1 VTFLQAHLAS
11 APQGS
16 NLDPLDSDSNSVA
29 EIQTSWW
36 VTDRTGGDGSKRE
49 ELVVVPDE
57 ERDELKRNGTL
68 QRKAALV
75 AGGVEREADGVEDFE
90 TGVEE
95 EFEEEEEEQEQES
108 LETDIDDA
116 RDMELGD
123 DGMEEVETRDV
134 ADNGSA
140 LSTVLSGQHNGLQ
153 VQDTADNQQ
162 MEKLIE
168 TNGLVTDSNKE
179 DKMNV
184 DTAAWD
190 REINAVVDKK
200 QPQQQDHGFKM
211 VGNQESGKGGGRKA
225 RQGGT
230 LQLEMEEKKQ
240 GLFFWDHTLGVRK
253 KSLKNVEHLGPVLRT
268 PGGTMKLGTAATN
281 EGLLNLEKHEAASV
295 LNGAALAK
303 VSSQQLRGFKEFV
316 ENWKEQYN
324 SDDETLDE
332 EVQRQLE
339 DVVEIEDA
347 LLLNEDGPVYKP
359 VPRLPDKIAG
369 KYAQVGGSSYDPIN
383 PVNIPMLQD
392 PDTGPDTW
400 MTKSDKAMLKALR
413 VDGYGQSVPLQPK
426 YLRGMDVI
434 SALHAKKGQ
443 ESKRKLDEGARTM
456 EVVALVG
463 VEAVGIKKDQAAEI
477 PREGKH
483 EMLET
488 HYQENK
494 PHDTTAMISS
504 QGLQSRANTQGLTHW
519 RHVAGTHPSLTFTAF
534 MQQFLHQDTC
544 SIRVFMA
551 WTTPPWSLTVRH
563 QRTLESLF
571 HFHPNACVV
580 VFSETLE
587 KDFFKTF
594 VQEGFKVAVVQ
605 PDLQE
610 LLANTPTDIFTTVWV
625 RWRETPLYYIHYT
638 DLLRLVALYKYGGVY
653 MDMDV
658 ILLKPLDSLHNAIG
672 SEILANGEVR
682 LNGAVMVFNKSSPFL
697 RECLEEFTATYDDTL
712 LEWNGAELVTRV
724 ANFSIRK
731 GGKKWSEDPEALQ
744 IQPPFAFFP
753 LTSSSILRYFVAPT
767 DKQQEEEEKQL
778 LGKIFEEAFTTH
790 YWNRLTAQL
799 VPENGSL
806 IETVLNQHC
815 LTCTDIL

>member
-1 VTFLQAHLAS
+1 MPRPRRLSSSSSLTRSPSRLSFSSSSAAATAVAAVRNEHARIYTCLIAGGLLLLASVTFLQAHLAS

-16 NLDPLDSDSNSVA
+16 NLDPLDSDSNS
-29 EIQTSWW
+29 
-36 VTDRTGGDGSKRE
+36 
-49 ELVVVPDE
+49 
-57 ERDELKRNGTL
+57 
-68 QRKAALV
+68 
-75 AGGVEREADGVEDFE
+75 
-90 TGVEE
+90 
-95 EFEEEEEEQEQES
+95 
-108 LETDIDDA
+108 
-116 RDMELGD
+116 
-123 DGMEEVETRDV
+123 
-134 ADNGSA
+134 
-140 LSTVLSGQHNGLQ
+140 
-153 VQDTADNQQ
+153 
-162 MEKLIE
+162 
-168 TNGLVTDSNKE
+168 
-179 DKMNV
+179 
-184 DTAAWD
+184 
-190 REINAVVDKK
+190 
-200 QPQQQDHGFKM
+200 
-211 VGNQESGKGGGRKA
+211 
-225 RQGGT
+225 
-230 LQLEMEEKKQ
+230 EMEEKKQ

-281 EGLLNLEKHEAASV
+281 EGLLDLEKHEAAS
-295 LNGAALAK
+295 
-303 VSSQQLRGFKEFV
+303 
-316 ENWKEQYN
+316 YN

-369 KYAQVGGSSYDPIN
+369 KYAQKGGSSYDPIN

-413 VDGYGQSVPLQPK
+413 VDGYGQSVPLQP
-426 YLRGMDVI
+426 
-434 SALHAKKGQ
+434 
-443 ESKRKLDEGARTM
+443 
-456 EVVALVG
+456 
-463 VEAVGIKKDQAAEI
+463 
-477 PREGKH
+477 
-483 EMLET
+483 
-488 HYQENK
+488 N
-494 PHDTTAMISS
+494 

-519 RHVAGTHPSLTFTAF
+519 RHVAGTRPSLTFTAF

-587 KDFFKTF
+587 TDFFKTF

-605 PDLQE
+605 PDLPE

-625 RWRETPLYYIHYT
+625 RWREIPLYYIHYT

>member
-1 VTFLQAHLAS
+1 MPRPRRLSSSSSLTRSPSRLSFSSSSAAATAVAAVRNEHTRIYTCLIAGGLLLLASVTFLQAHLAS

-16 NLDPLDSDSNSVA
+16 NLDPLDSDSNS
-29 EIQTSWW
+29 
-36 VTDRTGGDGSKRE
+36 
-49 ELVVVPDE
+49 
-57 ERDELKRNGTL
+57 
-68 QRKAALV
+68 
-75 AGGVEREADGVEDFE
+75 
-90 TGVEE
+90 
-95 EFEEEEEEQEQES
+95 
-108 LETDIDDA
+108 
-116 RDMELGD
+116 
-123 DGMEEVETRDV
+123 
-134 ADNGSA
+134 
-140 LSTVLSGQHNGLQ
+140 
-153 VQDTADNQQ
+153 
-162 MEKLIE
+162 
-168 TNGLVTDSNKE
+168 
-179 DKMNV
+179 
-184 DTAAWD
+184 
-190 REINAVVDKK
+190 
-200 QPQQQDHGFKM
+200 
-211 VGNQESGKGGGRKA
+211 
-225 RQGGT
+225 
-230 LQLEMEEKKQ
+230 
-240 GLFFWDHTLGVRK
+240 
-253 KSLKNVEHLGPVLRT
+253 
-268 PGGTMKLGTAATN
+268 GTAATN
-281 EGLLNLEKHEAASV
+281 EGPLDLEKHEAASV
-295 LNGAALAK
+295 LNGAAVAK

-316 ENWKEQYN
+316 EKWKEQYN

-359 VPRLPDKIAG
+359 VPRLPVKIAG
-369 KYAQVGGSSYDPIN
+369 KYAQKGGSSYDPIN

-400 MTKSDKAMLKALR
+400 MTKSDKAMLKVLR
-413 VDGYGQSVPLQPK
+413 VDAYGQSVPLQP
-426 YLRGMDVI
+426 
-434 SALHAKKGQ
+434 
-443 ESKRKLDEGARTM
+443 
-456 EVVALVG
+456 
-463 VEAVGIKKDQAAEI
+463 
-477 PREGKH
+477 
-483 EMLET
+483 
-488 HYQENK
+488 N
-494 PHDTTAMISS
+494 
-504 QGLQSRANTQGLTHW
+504 QGLQSRANTQGLTYW
-519 RHVAGTHPSLTFTAF
+519 RHVPGTRPSLTFTAF

-551 WTTPPWSLTVRH
+551 WTTPPWSLTVRY

-587 KDFFKTF
+587 RDFFKTF

-625 RWRETPLYYIHYT
+625 RWREIPLYYIHYT

-724 ANFSIRK
+724 ANFSIRE
-731 GGKKWSEDPEALQ
+731 GGKKWREDPEALQ

-753 LTSSSILRYFVAPT
+753 LPSSSILRYFVAPT

-815 LTCTDIL
+815 LACTDIL

>member
-1 VTFLQAHLAS
+1 VAA
-11 APQGS
+11 
-16 NLDPLDSDSNSVA
+16 VA

-36 VTDRTGGDGSKRE
+36 VTDRTRGDGSKRE

-57 ERDELKRNGTL
+57 ERDELQRNGTL

-75 AGGVEREADGVEDFE
+75 VGGVEREADGVEDFE

-134 ADNGSA
+134 AVNGSA

-153 VQDTADNQQ
+153 VQDTADNQP

-168 TNGLVTDSNKE
+168 TNGLVTDSNKK

-190 REINAVVDKK
+190 QEINTVVDKK
-200 QPQQQDHGFKM
+200 QPQQQDHRFKM

-230 LQLEMEEKKQ
+230 LQLEMEKKKQ

-281 EGLLNLEKHEAASV
+281 KGLLDLEKHEAV
-295 LNGAALAK
+295 LNGAAVAK

-359 VPRLPDKIAG
+359 VPRLPVEIAG
-369 KYAQVGGSSYDPIN
+369 KYAQKGGSSYDPIN

-443 ESKRKLDEGARTM
+443 ESKRKLDEGAQTLG
-456 EVVALVG
+456 VVALVG

-488 HYQENK
+488 HYQENM
-494 PHDTTAMISS
+494 PHDTTTMISS
-504 QGLQSRANTQGLTHW
+504 QGLQSRANTQGLTYW
-519 RHVAGTHPSLTFTAF
+519 RHVPGTRPSLTFTAF

-551 WTTPPWSLTVRH
+551 WTTPPWSLTVRY

-587 KDFFKTF
+587 RDFFKTF
-594 VQEGFKVAVVQ
+594 VQEGYSQ
-605 PDLQE
+605 
-610 LLANTPTDIFTTVWV
+610 T
-625 RWRETPLYYIHYT
+625 
-638 DLLRLVALYKYGGVY
+638 
-653 MDMDV
+653 
-658 ILLKPLDSLHNAIG
+658 
-672 SEILANGEVR
+672 
-682 LNGAVMVFNKSSPFL
+682 SS
-697 RECLEEFTATYDDTL
+697 TL
-712 LEWNGAELVTRV
+712 LTNSPKFLFQTPW
-724 ANFSIRK
+724 FSQK
-731 GGKKWSEDPEALQ
+731 LE
-744 IQPPFAFFP
+744 F
-753 LTSSSILRYFVAPT
+753 IL
-767 DKQQEEEEKQL
+767 EHGICQL
-778 LGKIFEEAFTTH
+778 H
-790 YWNRLTAQL
+790 
-799 VPENGSL
+799 
-806 IETVLNQHC
+806 
-815 LTCTDIL
+815 

>member
-1 VTFLQAHLAS
+1 MPRPRRLSSSSSLTRSPSRLSFSSSSAAATAVAAVRNEHTRIYTCLIAGGLLLLASVTFLQAHLAS

-16 NLDPLDSDSNSVA
+16 NLDPLDSDSNS
-29 EIQTSWW
+29 
-36 VTDRTGGDGSKRE
+36 
-49 ELVVVPDE
+49 
-57 ERDELKRNGTL
+57 
-68 QRKAALV
+68 
-75 AGGVEREADGVEDFE
+75 
-90 TGVEE
+90 
-95 EFEEEEEEQEQES
+95 EQEQES

-134 ADNGSA
+134 ADNGS
-140 LSTVLSGQHNGLQ
+140 
-153 VQDTADNQQ
+153 
-162 MEKLIE
+162 
-168 TNGLVTDSNKE
+168 
-179 DKMNV
+179 
-184 DTAAWD
+184 
-190 REINAVVDKK
+190 
-200 QPQQQDHGFKM
+200 
-211 VGNQESGKGGGRKA
+211 
-225 RQGGT
+225 
-230 LQLEMEEKKQ
+230 
-240 GLFFWDHTLGVRK
+240 
-253 KSLKNVEHLGPVLRT
+253 
-268 PGGTMKLGTAATN
+268 TAATN
-281 EGLLNLEKHEAASV
+281 EGLLDLEKHEAASV

-369 KYAQVGGSSYDPIN
+369 KYAQEGGSSYDPIN

-413 VDGYGQSVPLQPK
+413 VDGYGQSVPLQP
-426 YLRGMDVI
+426 
-434 SALHAKKGQ
+434 
-443 ESKRKLDEGARTM
+443 
-456 EVVALVG
+456 
-463 VEAVGIKKDQAAEI
+463 
-477 PREGKH
+477 
-483 EMLET
+483 
-488 HYQENK
+488 N
-494 PHDTTAMISS
+494 

>member
-1 VTFLQAHLAS
+1 MPRPRRLSSSSSLTRSPSRLSFSSSSAAATAVAAVRNEHTRIYTCLIAGGLLLLASVTFLQAHLAS

-16 NLDPLDSDSNSVA
+16 NLDPLDSDSNS
-29 EIQTSWW
+29 
-36 VTDRTGGDGSKRE
+36 
-49 ELVVVPDE
+49 
-57 ERDELKRNGTL
+57 
-68 QRKAALV
+68 
-75 AGGVEREADGVEDFE
+75 
-90 TGVEE
+90 
-95 EFEEEEEEQEQES
+95 
-108 LETDIDDA
+108 
-116 RDMELGD
+116 
-123 DGMEEVETRDV
+123 
-134 ADNGSA
+134 
-140 LSTVLSGQHNGLQ
+140 
-153 VQDTADNQQ
+153 
-162 MEKLIE
+162 E
-168 TNGLVTDSNKE
+168 TNGLVRDSNKE

-190 REINAVVDKK
+190 REIIAVVDKK
-200 QPQQQDHGFKM
+200 QPQQQDHGFKT
-211 VGNQESGKGGGRKA
+211 VGKEESGKGGGRKA

-253 KSLKNVEHLGPVLRT
+253 KSLKNVEHLGP
-268 PGGTMKLGTAATN
+268 
-281 EGLLNLEKHEAASV
+281 
-295 LNGAALAK
+295 
-303 VSSQQLRGFKEFV
+303 QLRGFKEFV

-369 KYAQVGGSSYDPIN
+369 KYAQKGGSSYDPIN
-383 PVNIPMLQD
+383 PINIPMLQD

-426 YLRGMDVI
+426 YLRGMDFI
-434 SALHAKKGQ
+434 SALHAKKGR
-443 ESKRKLDEGARTM
+443 ESKRKLDEGAQTM

-488 HYQENK
+488 HYQENM
-494 PHDTTAMISS
+494 PHDTTTMISS

-519 RHVAGTHPSLTFTAF
+519 RHVAGTRPSLTFTAF

-587 KDFFKTF
+587 MDFFKTF

-778 LGKIFEEAFTTH
+778 LGRIFEEAFTTH